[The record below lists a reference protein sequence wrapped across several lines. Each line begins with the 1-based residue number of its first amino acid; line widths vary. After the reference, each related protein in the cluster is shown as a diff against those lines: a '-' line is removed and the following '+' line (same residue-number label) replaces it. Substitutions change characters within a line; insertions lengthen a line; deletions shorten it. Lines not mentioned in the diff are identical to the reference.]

1 MPKFTG
7 SRRLLAATG
16 LAAVLL
22 AATACGPGEEN
33 STDTAATAAAPAAA
47 AGTSAP
53 GAAGAADAA
62 GGGRLAAAESPT
74 LGAIVTDGSGRTL
87 YRFDKD
93 TAKPSAT
100 TCVDACAAKWPP
112 VPAQDKVDVT
122 GVESA
127 LVGSVTR
134 PDGSKQL
141 TLNGWPLYRFAGD
154 TAPGQT
160 NGQGVG
166 GTWFASTPEGKKAAA
181 GGAAG
186 GAATG
191 QTGAPAPSASK
202 PQTGGYPSGY

>member
-1 MPKFTG
+1 MSKFTG
-7 SRRLLAATG
+7 SRRLLAAAG

-33 STDTAATAAAPAAA
+33 STAAATTAATAATPAAP
-47 AGTSAP
+47 GTSAP
-53 GAAGAADAA
+53 GAAGDAGTA
-62 GGGRLAAAESPT
+62 GGGRLVAANSPT

-93 TAKPSAT
+93 TSKPSAS

-112 VPAQDKVDVT
+112 VPAQEKVDVT

-127 LVGSVTR
+127 LVGTVTR

-166 GTWFASTPEGKKAAA
+166 GTWFASTPEGKKAQAAA
-181 GGAAG
+181 GGAG
-186 GAATG
+186 TG
-191 QTGAPAPSASK
+191 QASAPAPSASK